1 MNNPIKNGQKTQI
14 GIFRMPKQMAKW
26 AHENMLNIANY
37 ERNAN
42 QNNNE
47 IAPHTC
53 PNGYIIKE
61 CTNNKYWKGCG
72 EKETFVHCWWECKLV
87 HRLWKTV
94 WRVLKKLKIELPYD
108 PAIPLLSIYLGKKK
122 KIN

>member
-1 MNNPIKNGQKTQI
+1 
-14 GIFRMPKQMAKW
+14 MPKQMAKW

-53 PNGYIIKE
+53 PNGY
-61 CTNNKYWKGCG
+61 
-72 EKETFVHCWWECKLV
+72 HQ
-87 HRLWKTV
+87 
-94 WRVLKKLKIELPYD
+94 RVYK
-108 PAIPLLSIYLGKKK
+108 
-122 KIN
+122 

>member
-1 MNNPIKNGQKTQI
+1 
-14 GIFRMPKQMAKW
+14 MPKQMAKW

-72 EKETFVHCWWECKLV
+72 EKETFVHCWWEYKLV
-87 HRLWKTV
+87 HPLWKTV

-108 PAIPLLSIYLGKKK
+108 PAIPLLSIYLGNKKRLIEK
-122 KIN
+122 DTCPSMLQQQYL

>member
-14 GIFRMPKQMAKW
+14 GIFGMPKQMAKW

-53 PNGYIIKE
+53 PNGYHQKFF
-61 CTNNKYWKGCG
+61 K
-72 EKETFVHCWWECKLV
+72 
-87 HRLWKTV
+87 
-94 WRVLKKLKIELPYD
+94 
-108 PAIPLLSIYLGKKK
+108 
-122 KIN
+122 